1 MKFRAAARLSAI
13 AVSRLDTPAAFVANH
28 PATGRVAVAS
38 AATALRGSDLSAP
51 VVRRTID
58 VAAGRWAAPKAL
70 GPGMT
75 PTAASARNG
84 LVGLLGGRASG
95 TAVTVHNAS
104 IGRRQVRAAGVEGT
118 VAERKQVPDDP
129 CATRATGGI
138 VRHGPTVA
146 SGPGLIVAIGMS
158 VRHGPTGKSGQVESA
173 ASGVILPAGL
183 SRHEVSVPTVP
194 IGVSVRHGR
203 IVQEEIAASEVNLPA
218 GLSRHEATVP
228 TVPTAHGANGPAGPA
243 KPQSSADALL
253 TGART
258 RSVEG
263 GRPKIEMTPNARTS
277 NGVRVAVG

>member
-13 AVSRLDTPAAFVANH
+13 AVSRLDRPAAFVANH

-38 AATALRGSDLSAP
+38 AATALRGSDP

-58 VAAGRWAAPKAL
+58 VVAGRWAAPKAL

-146 SGPGLIVAIGMS
+146 SGPGLIGALGMS
-158 VRHGPTGKSGQVESA
+158 VRHGPTGKSGQVEIA

-183 SRHEVSVPTVP
+183 SRHEVSVQTVPTVP

-253 TGART
+253 TAART